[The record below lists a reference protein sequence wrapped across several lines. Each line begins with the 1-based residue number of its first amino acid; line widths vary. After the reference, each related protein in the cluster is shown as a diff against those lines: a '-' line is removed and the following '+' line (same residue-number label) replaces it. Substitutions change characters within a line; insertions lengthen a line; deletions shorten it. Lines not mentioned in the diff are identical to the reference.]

1 MAQKDHFQDD
11 FSVGMHAFINKAFEE
26 STTAFSRVIG
36 QDPQNRL
43 ALVSRGAA
51 YLQLMKLPE
60 AQADLDR
67 AIAIDTRSAKPFHLR
82 GLIHDRQGHTQAALE
97 DFTRAIERDPN
108 YGAAYYSRSAVYTR
122 LGAHDKARDDIEQF
136 TLITEKNVAD
146 YAEENNVWRSHHM
159 TLEDGG
165 IADPM
170 HR

>member
-1 MAQKDHFQDD
+1 
-11 FSVGMHAFINKAFEE
+11 MHAFINKSFEE
-26 STTAFSRVIG
+26 STAAFSRVIG
-36 QDPQNRL
+36 KDPHNRL

-51 YLQLMKLPE
+51 YLQMMKLPE

-67 AIAIDTRSAKPFHLR
+67 AIAIDARSAKAYHLR
-82 GLIHDRQGHTQAALE
+82 GLIHDRQGHTRAGLD
-97 DFTRAIERDPN
+97 DFTRAVELDPG

-122 LGAHDKARDDIEQF
+122 MGAHEKARDDIEQF

-146 YAEENNVWRSHHM
+146 YAEANNVWRSHHM

-165 IADPM
+165 IVDPM